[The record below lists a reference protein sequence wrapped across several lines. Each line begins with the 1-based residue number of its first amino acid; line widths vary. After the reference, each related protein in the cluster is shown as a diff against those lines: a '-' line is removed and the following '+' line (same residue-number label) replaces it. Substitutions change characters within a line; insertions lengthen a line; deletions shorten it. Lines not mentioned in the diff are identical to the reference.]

1 MDAPTTE
8 GPRRDLVAESPP
20 LAGEGS
26 EAAPDI
32 AAQGIDNSRRSRLRM
47 GLMAGGIVAVAAAS
61 GYFWFTGGRYA
72 STDDSYVRAAEVAA
86 SSDVSGI
93 VTEVDV
99 KEGQEVKAGDVLFR
113 IDSRQY
119 RNTLD
124 NAKATLANAAFDIDS
139 MKVNYK
145 QLLDDIAAQRD
156 VVDNDQVTLDRYSSL
171 VKGDLTITKA
181 QFDQARY
188 TLEADRNKLKALQEQ
203 AQTVLAKLGGNPDI
217 PTEQHPEY
225 LQAKA
230 EVDEAQRQLDDTTV
244 RAPFSGIVTRVDS
257 LQPGVFLVAQ
267 TAGLTDQGAVGLV
280 STDDVWVEAEMKET
294 DLTYVKSG
302 DLVDVTVDTY
312 PGHVWS
318 GSVDTISPAGAS
330 DFSILPAQNA
340 SGNWVKVVQR
350 ILVRIRIDRK
360 PGDPALRSGMS
371 AEVAIDTGH
380 RRTLSDLF

>member
-1 MDAPTTE
+1 MDAPTTKE
-8 GPRRDLVAESPP
+8 HRSDLVVESLP
-20 LAGEGS
+20 LAAEGF
-26 EAAPDI
+26 EAAPV
-32 AAQGIDNSRRSRLRM
+32 AAKGKQNSRSRLRM
-47 GLMAGGIVAVAAAS
+47 ALMAGGIVAVAAGSA
-61 GYFWFTGGRYA
+61 YFWFTGGRYA
-72 STDDSYVRAAEVAA
+72 STDDGYVRAAEVAV

-93 VTEVDV
+93 VTEVDI

-113 IDSRQY
+113 IDPRQY
-119 RNTLD
+119 RNALD
-124 NAKATLANAAFDIDS
+124 NAKATLANAALEIDS
-139 MKVNYK
+139 TKANYK

-156 VVDNDQVTLDRYSSL
+156 VAANDQVTLDRYSTL
-171 VKGDLTITKA
+171 AKDQLTITKA

-188 TLEADRNKLKALQEQ
+188 TLEADKNKLEALQEQ
-203 AQTVLAKLGGNPDI
+203 AQTVLAKLAGNPDI

-230 EVDEAQRQLDDTTV
+230 EVDEAQRQSNDTTV

-257 LQPGVFLVAQ
+257 LQPGLFVVAQ

-280 STDDVWVEAEMKET
+280 STDDIWVEAEMKET
-294 DLTYVKSG
+294 DLTFVEPG
-302 DLVDVTVDTY
+302 DHVDLTVDAY
-312 PGHVWS
+312 PGHVWR

-350 ILVRIRIDRK
+350 FLVRIRIDRK
-360 PGDPALRSGMS
+360 PGSPVLRSGMS

-380 RRTLSDLF
+380 RRMLSDLF

>member
-8 GPRRDLVAESPP
+8 RPRRDLVVESPP
-20 LAGEGS
+20 LASEGS

-32 AAQGIDNSRRSRLRM
+32 AAKGKQNSRSRLRM
-47 GLMAGGIVAVAAAS
+47 ALMAGGIVAVAAGSA
-61 GYFWFTGGRYA
+61 YFWFTGGRYA
-72 STDDSYVRAAEVAA
+72 STDDSYVRAAEVAV

-113 IDSRQY
+113 IDPRQY
-119 RNTLD
+119 RNALD
-124 NAKATLANAAFDIDS
+124 NAKATLANAALDIDS
-139 MKVNYK
+139 TKANYK
-145 QLLDDIAAQRD
+145 QLLSDIAAQRD
-156 VVDNDQVTLDRYSSL
+156 VVDNDQVTLDRYSTL
-171 VKGDLTITKA
+171 VKDQLTITKA

-188 TLEADRNKLKALQEQ
+188 TLEADKNKLEALQEQ
-203 AQTVLAKLGGNPDI
+203 AQTVLAKLAGNPDI

-230 EVDEAQRQLDDTTV
+230 EVDEAQRQLNDTTV
-244 RAPFSGIVTRVDS
+244 RAPFSGVVTRVDS
-257 LQPGVFLVAQ
+257 LQPGLFVVAQ

-280 STDDVWVEAEMKET
+280 STDNVWVEAEMKET
-294 DLTYVKSG
+294 DLTLVKPR
-302 DLVDVTVDTY
+302 DHVDVTLDTY

-350 ILVRIRIDRK
+350 FLVRIRIDRK
-360 PGDPALRSGMS
+360 PGNPVLRSGMS

>member
-32 AAQGIDNSRRSRLRM
+32 AAKGIDNSRRSRLRM

-119 RNTLD
+119 QNTLD

-230 EVDEAQRQLDDTTV
+230 EVNEAQRQLDDTTV